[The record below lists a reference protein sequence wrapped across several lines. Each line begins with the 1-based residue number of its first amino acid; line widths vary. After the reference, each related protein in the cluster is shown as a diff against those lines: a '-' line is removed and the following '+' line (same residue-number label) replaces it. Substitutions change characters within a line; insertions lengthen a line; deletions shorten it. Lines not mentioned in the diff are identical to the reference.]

1 MHNNQELAWGGGGG
15 CAHKKTEFEIA
26 CIVCGGEFLTQF

>member
-1 MHNNQELAWGGGGG
+1 MHNNQELAWWGGGGS
-15 CAHKKTEFEIA
+15 AHKTEFEIA